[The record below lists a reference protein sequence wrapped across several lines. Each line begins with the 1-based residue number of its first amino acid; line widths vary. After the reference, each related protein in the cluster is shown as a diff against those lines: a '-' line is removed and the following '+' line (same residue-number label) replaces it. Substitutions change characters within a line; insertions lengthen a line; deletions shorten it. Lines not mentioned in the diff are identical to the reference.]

1 MPPRSDLAGRP
12 AAPGLA
18 IGPVVRL
25 AKSMAARRSSG
36 DPMQETEDLLAAIEA
51 AIADLATLTETAG
64 EDGAGILEFQVA
76 MLEDEA
82 LREPALAVIA
92 AGAAADAAW
101 RQAVEIQIAEYETAG
116 EEYFQ
121 ARTADLTDLR
131 DRVLGHLAGMG
142 DEAPPPSG
150 AVLVA
155 EDLTPSRFLATDWT
169 GGGAIALA
177 ASSPTSHV
185 AMLARS
191 RRVPMVVGLGAAIL
205 DGGTEAIVDGSAGTV
220 WLDPPAAAKDEFRR
234 RRAAMEAVER
244 AAEATVR
251 QPAVTRGGVPIAVLI
266 NLADPAELGRIDP
279 AICDGVGLVRTE
291 FLFHGG
297 GLPDEARQVAAYS
310 RIVAWAQ
317 GRPVTIR
324 TLDAGGDKPIPGL
337 TVDGESNPFLGTRGI
352 RLSLA
357 RPGPFRIQLRALAR
371 AAVHGPLKIMIPMVT
386 VPAEMAAAGR
396 MLDDAVAE
404 LTAAGIPARRP
415 PLGMMVEVPAAA
427 LAIDR
432 FVADFLSI
440 GSNDLTQYVTAAARD
455 TGAVAD
461 LADPGNPA
469 VLRLIA
475 EVAAAG
481 ARQGIEVSLCGDMA
495 GDPAF
500 VPALLRAGLR
510 SLSMA
515 PAAVARTKAAIAA
528 ADLGA

>member
-1 MPPRSDLAGRP
+1 MPLRSDLAGRP

-25 AKSMAARRSSG
+25 AAPAAARRFSG
-36 DPMQETEDLLAAIEA
+36 DPVQEVDDLLTAIEA
-51 AIADLATLTETAG
+51 AIAELSALAETVAD
-64 EDGAGILEFQVA
+64 DGAGILEFQVA

-82 LREPALAVIA
+82 LREPALALIA
-92 AGAAADAAW
+92 AGVAADTAW
-101 RQAVEIQIAEYETAG
+101 RQAVEMEIAGYEEG
-116 EEYFQ
+116 EEYFR
-121 ARTADLTDLR
+121 ARIADLSDLR
-131 DRVLGHLAGMG
+131 DRVLSHLAGAVA
-142 DEAPPPSG
+142 ETVPPG

-169 GGGAIALA
+169 GGGAVALA
-177 ASSPTSHV
+177 AGSPTSHV

-191 RRVPMVVGLGAAIL
+191 RGVPMVVGLGVAIL

-220 WLDPPAAAKDEFRR
+220 WLDPSPAARTEFRR
-234 RRAAMEAVER
+234 RQAAAEAAER
-244 AAEATVR
+244 AAEATVG
-251 QPAVTRGGVPIAVLI
+251 QPAVTRDGVPVAVLV
-266 NLADPAELGRIDP
+266 NLADPAELDRIDP

-297 GLPDEARQVAAYS
+297 RLPDEERQCAAYS
-310 RIVAWAQ
+310 RIVRWAQ

-337 TVDGESNPFLGTRGI
+337 TVEGESNPFLGTRGI

-357 RPGPFRIQLRALAR
+357 RPGPFRAQLRALAR

-396 MLDDAVAE
+396 MLDEAVAE
-404 LTAAGIPARRP
+404 LAAAGIPARRP

-427 LAIDR
+427 LAVDR
-432 FVADFLSI
+432 FAADFLSI

-481 ARQGIEVSLCGDMA
+481 ARRGIEVSLCGDMA

-500 VPALLRAGLR
+500 VPDLLRAGLR
-510 SLSMA
+510 SLSVA

-528 ADLGA
+528 AAVQV

>member
-1 MPPRSDLAGRP
+1 MPPPSDLIGRP

-25 AKSMAARRSSG
+25 AASAAARRFSG
-36 DPMQETEDLLAAIEA
+36 DPVREADDLLTAIEA
-51 AIADLATLTETAG
+51 AIADLATLAETAG
-64 EDGAGILEFQVA
+64 DEGAAILEFQVA
-76 MLEDEA
+76 MLEDET
-82 LREPALAVIA
+82 LRELTLTKIA
-92 AGAAADAAW
+92 AGEAADTAW
-101 RQAVEIQIAEYETAG
+101 RRTVDAEIAGYEDG
-116 EEYFQ
+116 EEYVR
-121 ARTADLTDLR
+121 ARIADLADLR
-131 DRVLGHLAGMG
+131 DRVLGHLAGTVG
-142 DEAPPPSG
+142 ETTPLG

-155 EDLTPSRFLATDWT
+155 KDLTPSRFLATDWA

-177 ASSPTSHV
+177 AGSPTSHV

-191 RRVPMVVGLGAAIL
+191 RGVPMVVGLGAAIL

-220 WLDPPAAAKDEFRR
+220 CLDPLPEAKDEFGR
-234 RRAAMEAVER
+234 RRAAAEAAEQ
-244 AAEATVR
+244 AAEATMR
-251 QPAVTRGGVPIAVLI
+251 QPAVTRDGVPVTVLI
-266 NLADPAELGRIDP
+266 NLADPAELDRIDP

-297 GLPDEARQVAAYS
+297 RLPDEEQQCAAYS

-357 RPGPFRIQLRALAR
+357 RPGPFRVQLRALAR
-371 AAVHGPLKIMIPMVT
+371 AAVHGPLKVMIPMVT
-386 VPAEMAAAGR
+386 VPAEMEAARR
-396 MLDDAVAE
+396 MVDEAVAE
-404 LTAAGIPARRP
+404 LAAAGIPARRP

-427 LAIDR
+427 LAVDR
-432 FVADFLSI
+432 FAADFLSI

-469 VLRLIA
+469 VLRLIT

-481 ARQGIEVSLCGDMA
+481 ARRGVEVSLCGDMA

-510 SLSMA
+510 SLSVA
-515 PAAVARTKAAIAA
+515 PAAIARTKAAIAA

>member
-1 MPPRSDLAGRP
+1 MPPPSDLTGRP

-25 AKSMAARRSSG
+25 AATVAARRSSG
-36 DPMQETEDLLAAIEA
+36 DPMQETDDLLLAIEA
-51 AIADLATLTETAG
+51 AVADLATLVETTG
-64 EDGAGILEFQVA
+64 DEGAAILEFQVA

-82 LREPALAVIA
+82 LREPALARIA
-92 AGAAADAAW
+92 AGEAADTAW
-101 RQAVEIQIAEYETAG
+101 RRTVDAEIAGYQEG

-121 ARTADLTDLR
+121 ARIADLVDLR
-131 DRVLGHLAGMG
+131 DRVLGHLAGTG
-142 DEAPPPSG
+142 TKAAPPG

-155 EDLTPSRFLATDWT
+155 EDLTPSRFLATDWSA
-169 GGGAIALA
+169 GGAVALA
-177 ASSPTSHV
+177 AGSPTSHV

-191 RRVPMVVGLGAAIL
+191 RGVPMVVGLGAAIL
-205 DGGTEAIVDGSAGTV
+205 DGGTEAIVDGSAGAV
-220 WLDPPAAAKDEFRR
+220 RLDPPAAAREEFIR
-234 RRAAMEAVER
+234 RRAGAEAAER
-244 AAEATVR
+244 AAEATAR
-251 QPAVTRGGVPIAVLI
+251 QPAVTRDGIPVAVLI
-266 NLADPAELGRIDP
+266 NLADPAELDRIDP

-297 GLPDEARQVAAYS
+297 GLPDEERQVAAYT

-324 TLDAGGDKPIPGL
+324 TLDAGGDKPIPDL
-337 TVDGESNPFLGTRGI
+337 TVDDESNPFLGTRGI

-371 AAVHGPLKIMIPMVT
+371 AAAHGPLKVMVPMVT
-386 VPAEMAAAGR
+386 VPAELDAARR
-396 MLDDAVAE
+396 MLEEAVAE
-404 LTAAGIPARRP
+404 LAAAGIPARRP

-427 LAIDR
+427 LAVDR
-432 FVADFLSI
+432 FAADFLSI

-481 ARQGIEVSLCGDMA
+481 AGRGIDVSLCGDMA
-495 GDPAF
+495 GDPVF
-500 VPALLRAGLR
+500 VPDLLRAGLR
-510 SLSMA
+510 SLSVA
-515 PAAVARTKAAIAA
+515 PAAIARTKAAIAA
-528 ADLGA
+528 ADPGA

>member
-18 IGPVVRL
+18 IGPVARL
-25 AKSMAARRSSG
+25 AAPVAARRSSD
-36 DPMQETEDLLAAIEA
+36 DPMQETDDLLTAIEA
-51 AIADLATLTETAG
+51 AIADLAALIETAG
-64 EDGAGILEFQVA
+64 GEGAAILEFQVA

-82 LREPALAVIA
+82 LREPALALIV
-92 AGAAADAAW
+92 AGTAADTAW
-101 RQAVEIQIAEYETAG
+101 RQAVDREIAGYEDG
-116 EEYFQ
+116 EEYLR
-121 ARTADLTDLR
+121 ARIADLADLR
-131 DRVLGHLAGMG
+131 DRVLAHLAGTG
-142 DEAPPPSG
+142 IETPPPSG
-150 AVLVA
+150 VVLVA
-155 EDLTPSRFLATDWT
+155 EDLTPSRFLATDWSA
-169 GGGAIALA
+169 GGAIALA
-177 ASSPTSHV
+177 AGSPTSHV

-191 RRVPMVVGLGAAIL
+191 RGVPMVVGLGATVL
-205 DGGTEAIVDGSAGTV
+205 DGGREAIVDGSAGTV
-220 WLDPPAAAKDEFRR
+220 RLDPPAEAKEEFRR
-234 RRAAMEAVER
+234 RRAAAEAAEH
-244 AAEATVR
+244 AAEATIG
-251 QPAVTRGGVPIAVLI
+251 QPAVTRDGVPVAVLI
-266 NLADPAELGRIDP
+266 NLADPAELDRIDP
-279 AICDGVGLVRTE
+279 GICDGVGLVRTE

-297 GLPDEARQVAAYS
+297 GLPDEERQVAAYS
-310 RIVAWAQ
+310 RILAWAQ

-371 AAVHGPLKIMIPMVT
+371 AAVHGPLKIMVPMVT
-386 VPAEMAAAGR
+386 VPAELDAAR
-396 MLDDAVAE
+396 RLLDEAVAE
-404 LTAAGIPARRP
+404 LAAAGIPARRP
-415 PLGMMVEVPAAA
+415 ALGMMVEVPAAA
-427 LAIDR
+427 LAVDR
-432 FVADFLSI
+432 FAADFLSI

-495 GDPAF
+495 GDHAF
-500 VPALLRAGLR
+500 VPTLLRTGLR
-510 SLSMA
+510 SLSVA

-528 ADLGA
+528 VDLGA

>member
-1 MPPRSDLAGRP
+1 MPLQSDLAGRP

-25 AKSMAARRSSG
+25 AAPAAARRSSD
-36 DPMQETEDLLAAIEA
+36 DPMQETDDLFTAIEA
-51 AIADLATLTETAG
+51 AVADLATLAETAG
-64 EDGAGILEFQVA
+64 DEGAAILEFQVA
-76 MLEDEA
+76 MLEDET
-82 LREPALAVIA
+82 LREPALALIA
-92 AGAAADAAW
+92 AGVAADTAW
-101 RQAVEIQIAEYETAG
+101 REAVEAQLAEYETAG

-121 ARTADLTDLR
+121 ARTADLIDLR
-131 DRVLGHLAGMG
+131 DRVLGHLAGTAG
-142 DEAPPPSG
+142 EAPPPSG

-177 ASSPTSHV
+177 GGSPTSHV

-191 RRVPMVVGLGAAIL
+191 RGVPMVVGLGMAVL
-205 DGGTEAIVDGSAGTV
+205 DGGTEAIVDGAAGTV
-220 WLDPPAAAKDEFRR
+220 WLDPSPAARTEFRR
-234 RRAAMEAVER
+234 RQAAAEAAQR
-244 AAEATVR
+244 AAEATVGR
-251 QPAVTRGGVPIAVLI
+251 PAVTRDGVPVAVLI
-266 NLADPAELGRIDP
+266 NLADPAELDRIDP

-291 FLFHGG
+291 FLFNGG

-371 AAVHGPLKIMIPMVT
+371 AAMHGPLKIMIPMVT
-386 VPAEMAAAGR
+386 VPAEMDAVRR
-396 MLDDAVAE
+396 MLDEAVAE
-404 LTAAGIPARRP
+404 LAASGIPARRP

-427 LAIDR
+427 LAVDR
-432 FVADFLSI
+432 FAADFLSI

-481 ARQGIEVSLCGDMA
+481 ARRGIEVSLCGDMA

-500 VPALLRAGLR
+500 VPALLQAGLR
-510 SLSMA
+510 SLSVA
-515 PAAVARTKAAIAA
+515 PAAIARTKAAIAA
-528 ADLGA
+528 ADLRA

>member
-1 MPPRSDLAGRP
+1 MPPPSDLTGRP

-25 AKSMAARRSSG
+25 AAAMAARRFSG
-36 DPMQETEDLLAAIEA
+36 DPVQEVDDLLTAIEA
-51 AIADLATLTETAG
+51 AIADLAALAESAG
-64 EDGAGILEFQVA
+64 DEGAAILEFQAA

-82 LREPALAVIA
+82 LREPALALIA
-92 AGAAADAAW
+92 AGTAADTAW
-101 RQAVEIQIAEYETAG
+101 RQVVDAEIAGYEDG
-116 EEYFQ
+116 EEYVW
-121 ARTADLTDLR
+121 ARIADLSDLR
-131 DRVLGHLAGMG
+131 DRVLSHLSGTVA
-142 DEAPPPSG
+142 EATPPG

-155 EDLTPSRFLATDWT
+155 EDLTPSRFLATDWSA
-169 GGGAIALA
+169 GGAIALA
-177 ASSPTSHV
+177 AGSPTSHV

-191 RRVPMVVGLGAAIL
+191 RGVPMVVGLGAAIL
-205 DGGTEAIVDGSAGTV
+205 DGWAEAMVDGSAGTV
-220 WLDPPAAAKDEFRR
+220 CLDPPAAAKDEFRR
-234 RRAAMEAVER
+234 RQAAAEAAER
-244 AAEATVR
+244 AAEATVA
-251 QPAVTRGGVPIAVLI
+251 QPAVTRDGVPVAVLI
-266 NLADPAELGRIDP
+266 NLADPAELDRIDP

-297 GLPDEARQVAAYS
+297 GLPDEERQVAAYG
-310 RIVAWAQ
+310 RILAWAQ

-357 RPGPFRIQLRALAR
+357 RPGPFRIQLRALVR

-386 VPAEMAAAGR
+386 VPAEMEAAR
-396 MLDDAVAE
+396 RLLDEAVVG

-427 LAIDR
+427 LAVDR
-432 FVADFLSI
+432 FAADFLSI

-481 ARQGIEVSLCGDMA
+481 ARRGIEVSLCGDIA
-495 GDPAF
+495 GDPGF

-510 SLSMA
+510 SLSVA
-515 PAAVARTKAAIAA
+515 PAAIARSKAAIAA
-528 ADLGA
+528 VDLRA